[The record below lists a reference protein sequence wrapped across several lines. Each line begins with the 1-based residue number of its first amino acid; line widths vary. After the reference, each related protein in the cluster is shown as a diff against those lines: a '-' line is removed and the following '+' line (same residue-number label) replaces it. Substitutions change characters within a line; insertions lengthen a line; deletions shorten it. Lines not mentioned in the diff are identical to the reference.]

1 MKELLEEMI
10 RIPGVSGYEDDILD
24 LARREMG
31 KATFEQLRREVNGS
45 KTQFAEALV
54 AMLKAAAASDAGA
67 PVLEPVKILPP
78 RRQVHK
84 ASAAANPNQKDL
96 FDG

>member
-1 MKELLEEMI
+1 MARAVRAARASANQRL
-10 RIPGVSGYEDDILD
+10 
-24 LARREMG
+24 LARR
-31 KATFEQLRREVNGS
+31 AV
-45 KTQFAEALV
+45 V